1 MSLSLELIT
10 STLQTITMVGV
21 SFIISLLC
29 GVPLGMLLILTKHKL
44 LTKKS
49 GLYRTLSVVLN
60 IIRSIPF
67 IILMVAII
75 PLTRLIV
82 GTSIG
87 TIAAIIPL
95 AFAAT
100 PFVARIVENALASQ
114 AEGLLETG
122 VAMGATPLQ
131 IITRILLPESA
142 AQLIRGFTLTLIT
155 LIGYSAM
162 AGAVGGGG
170 LGDFAIRYGYE
181 RFDTAIMT
189 MTICILIFLVQALQ
203 WTGDALAKHFT
214 R

>member
-1 MSLSLELIT
+1 MSLSNELIT
-10 STLQTITMVGV
+10 STLQTITMVGT
-21 SFIISLLC
+21 SFIISLFC
-29 GVPLGMLLILTKHKL
+29 GIPLGILLILTKHQL
-44 LTKKS
+44 LQQKNS
-49 GLYRTLSVVLN
+49 FYRSLSVLLN

-75 PLTRLIV
+75 PLTRRIV

-95 AFAAT
+95 AFAAI
-100 PFVARIVENALASQ
+100 PFVARIVENALSSQ

-122 VAMGATPLQ
+122 VAMGATPFQ
-131 IITRILLPESA
+131 IVTRILLPESA

-181 RFDTAIMT
+181 RFDTGIMVV
-189 MTICILIFLVQALQ
+189 TICILIFLVQILQ
-203 WTGDALAKHFT
+203 WAGDALAKHFT